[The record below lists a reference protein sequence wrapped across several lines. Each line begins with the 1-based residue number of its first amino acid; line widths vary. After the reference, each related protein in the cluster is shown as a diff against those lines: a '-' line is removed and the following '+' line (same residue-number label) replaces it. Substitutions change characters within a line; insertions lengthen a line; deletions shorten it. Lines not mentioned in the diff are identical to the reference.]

1 MPVTLVSTV
10 KGRSGEQKLALLEA
24 IQGAIATSLKLP
36 PADRYIRL
44 AEHERDEWLLP
55 PDKSE
60 AFTLIEIALFEG
72 RTPETKGALYAA
84 IVRNLEALGVDK
96 GDVFIRIIEQPR
108 ENFGIRGGQRADLV
122 QLGYEV
128 KV

>member
-10 KGRSGEQKLALLEA
+10 KGRTSAEKRALMEA
-24 IQGAIATSLKLP
+24 VQRAIVTCLKLP
-36 PADRYIRL
+36 PHDRYLRL
-44 AEHERDEWLLP
+44 CEHEPEEWLLP
-55 PDKSE
+55 EGKSGR
-60 AFTLIEIALFEG
+60 FMLIEIALFEG
-72 RTPETKGALYAA
+72 RTPETKGQLYAE
-84 IVRNLEALGVDK
+84 IVSALEALGMDK
-96 GDVFIRIIEQPR
+96 NDLFIRLIEQPR